1 MSATA
6 SQLNPSLERY
16 RTLFE
21 QRFVGTP
28 LIEQRRVALN
38 HFLAAGFPTPRDEA
52 WKYTNLRRLESRAF
66 ALPEAAPVDVDA
78 VQQHWIGGSANRFVF
93 LNGHFS
99 SALSHLMPQPPGA
112 TVITLG
118 DWLRHEPEQAQEYA
132 RRASA
137 ERIDALGHLNAAFA
151 EDGIVIDLAA
161 QASFDEPIHVVHL
174 WTNASQPLMSHP
186 RVIIRAARNSRVT
199 LIEQYLAVGEVEA
212 FTNSVVT
219 LELQAGAKVE
229 HYRIQQESIRSF
241 HIEQVCVDVHEHAR
255 YSLRDINVGA
265 SLGRFSLQA
274 RLLGSGSHVDL
285 KGIFAPRGAQHLD
298 VQTRIEHVAP
308 HTTSEEDYRGIAE
321 GKGRGVFNGKV
332 LVHAGA
338 QKTDARQSSRN
349 LLLSPTAE
357 IDTKPELE
365 IYADDVKCSH
375 GATTGQL
382 DAAALFY
389 LQSRGISAAQARMML
404 IRAFAQAIRTAID
417 SEHVREYV
425 EKLLTE
431 RFATAGEVA

>member
-1 MSATA
+1 MSMTA
-6 SQLNPSLERY
+6 AQTNPTLERY

-21 QRFVGTP
+21 QRFAGTA
-28 LIEQRRVALN
+28 LVEQRRAALER
-38 HFLAAGFPTPRDEA
+38 FLAVGFPTPRDEA

-66 ALPEAAPVDVDA
+66 ALPEGAPVDLSA
-78 VQQHWIGGSANRFVF
+78 VQQHWIGGSATRFVF
-93 LNGHFS
+93 LNGRFS
-99 SALSHLMPQPPGA
+99 SALSHLMPQPPGG
-112 TVITLG
+112 TVVTLG
-118 DWLRHEPEQAQEYA
+118 DWLKHDPEQAQEYA
-132 RRASA
+132 RQASA

-151 EDGIVIDLAA
+151 EDGIVINLGA

-174 WTNASQPLMSHP
+174 WTNATQPIMSHP
-186 RVIIRAARNSRVT
+186 RVIVRAGRHSRAT
-199 LIEQYLAVGEVEA
+199 LIEQYLAIGDIEA
-212 FTNSVVT
+212 FTNSVT
-219 LELQAGAKVE
+219 TMELQSGAKIE

-265 SLGRFSLQA
+265 SLGRLSLTA
-274 RLLGSGSHVDL
+274 RLLGSGAHADL
-285 KGIFAPRGAQHLD
+285 KGLFAPRGAQHLD
-298 VQTRIEHVAP
+298 IQTRIEHVAP

-332 LVHAGA
+332 LVHPGA

-357 IDTKPELE
+357 IDAKPELE
-365 IYADDVKCSH
+365 IYAHDVKCSH

-382 DAAALFY
+382 DSAALFY
-389 LQSRGISAAQARMML
+389 LQSRGISADQARMML
-404 IRAFAQAIRTAID
+404 IRAFAQSIRSAID

-431 RFATAGEVA
+431 RFATTGESA